1 MKKVIVGLVVLVV
14 AAVGAYLVMAPKGV
28 QPKEATP
35 IAEGSTKRTENS
47 TPDNSNITSL
57 RPRTEGAKQGVSGPT
72 TPPPPGTM
80 RPLNPA
86 EIALE
91 ARLKRP
97 FNKYNAQ
104 VGSWWGQASRLTEVG
119 DPQLTKD
126 IRARAAEMAE
136 LVDLNDDQL
145 KVDEVLA
152 REEVL
157 LQRLKGASNT
167 PELKAIC
174 QYIEESLKVTREGGD
189 PSTVVRPTI
198 P

>member
-1 MKKVIVGLVVLVV
+1 MKKVIVGLVALVV
-14 AAVGAYLVMAPKGV
+14 AAVAAYLLMAPKAV
-28 QPKEATP
+28 DPKLPSPATVAAP
-35 IAEGSTKRTENS
+35 QGTKTTTSENS
-47 TPDNSNITSL
+47 NYTSL
-57 RPRTEGAKQGVSGPT
+57 RPPTEGKRGVSGPT
-72 TPPPPGTM
+72 TPPPPGTL
-80 RPLNPA
+80 RPPNPA

-104 VGSWWGQASRLTEVG
+104 VGSWWGQASRLVEVG
-119 DPQLTKD
+119 DPQLSKD
-126 IRARAAEMAE
+126 IRARGSEMAD

-145 KVDEVLA
+145 KLDEVLA
-152 REEVL
+152 KEEVL
-157 LQRLKGASNT
+157 LQRLQGAANT
-167 PELKAIC
+167 TELKAIC